1 MGEQGTVT
9 PGMKCILMPTA
20 HKCTVVSV
28 RMRADPKTETEEEMT
43 FASCGENVTMRM
55 QGITEDQLQKG
66 FVLCPLQD
74 PIPVVSKFKAHLKVL
89 ELPDE
94 RPVMTRGYKCV
105 IHVHVANEECETF
118 KLYETIYKKKKDT
131 KPDFALKDSTLT
143 CSISLSSPV
152 ALDTFDRTPQLGR
165 FTLRD
170 ESKTIALGKVIE
182 LPKAGA

>member
-9 PGMKCILMPTA
+9 PGMKCILMPVGN
-20 HKCTVVSV
+20 KCTVLSV
-28 RMRADPKTETEEEMT
+28 RMRCDPKTETEDEMT

-55 QGITEDQLQKG
+55 QGVTEDQLQKG

-74 PIPVVSKFKAHLKVL
+74 PIPVVSKFKAYLKVL

-105 IHVHVANEECETF
+105 MHVHVAIEECEIF
-118 KLYETIYKKKKDT
+118 KLYETVYKEKKDV
-131 KPDFALKDSTLT
+131 KPDFALKDYTLT
-143 CSISLSSPV
+143 CSISLARPV
-152 ALDTFDRTPQLGR
+152 ALDAFDRTPQLGR

-170 ESKTIALGKVIE
+170 ESRTIALGRVIE
-182 LPKAGA
+182 LPKSVA